1 MCEKEP
7 LHTFMDDIKY
17 QMVKEDNKRTPFYCS
32 EVQIQAKCKRTLE
45 KIEKKKKLVTSEF
58 HRQHLMLESQLDKLL
73 KTKRDLG
80 LVGSKERRR
89 HSVPSNLLLASHV
102 MSPCQIHGVESSR
115 RDLIGHSPTNNEI
128 QSKRS
133 DLIGHSSA
141 NNDTEKSS
149 LPKRVTKQSLPDI
162 RRMSHDF
169 TDNIQQNTS
178 MTSQSNFIK
187 GRRRATI
194 AEGTV
199 SKDLFSSLN
208 TGTFK

>member
-58 HRQHLMLESQLDKLL
+58 HRQHVMLESQLDKLL

-80 LVGSKERRR
+80 LVGSKEGRR
-89 HSVPSNLLLASHV
+89 HSVPRNLLLASHV
-102 MSPCQIHGVESSR
+102 IIHGVENNK
-115 RDLIGHSPTNNEI
+115 RDLIGRSPTNNEI

-141 NNDTEKSS
+141 NNDTKKSP
-149 LPKRVTKQSLPDI
+149 LPKRITKQSLPDI

-169 TDNIQQNTS
+169 TDNIQRN
-178 MTSQSNFIK
+178 TSQSDFLK

-194 AEGTV
+194 AEGTA
-199 SKDLFSSLN
+199 SRDLFSSLN